1 MKPAVKYGLISG
13 IVGVLFNLVMYIT
26 GINRTS
32 SIQIIQWLTV
42 IIPIAFMYMA
52 IKTYR
57 EEIGNGWITFGK
69 AFNQAFIVG
78 IVGGLIGSVYHF
90 LYLKFID
97 PTYSDYLMQVQL
109 EKMTE
114 RGMSDEIIDKAMKQ
128 MEPFMTPV
136 VQLGFAI
143 FFSLFIAAV
152 LGLIMAG
159 IMKKPNP
166 EEIV

>member
-42 IIPIAFMYMA
+42 IIPVVFMYLA

-57 EEIGNGWITFGK
+57 DEIGNGWITFGK

-97 PTYSDYLMQVQL
+97 PTYSDYLIQVQV

-114 RGMSDEIIDKAMKQ
+114 RGMNDELIDKAMKQ

-136 VQLGFAI
+136 VQFGFAI

>member
-1 MKPAVKYGLISG
+1 MKPAVKYGLING
-13 IVGVLFNLVMYIT
+13 AVGVLFNLVMYIT
-26 GINRTS
+26 GINRTGS
-32 SIQIIQWLTV
+32 MQIIQWLTV
-42 IIPIAFMYMA
+42 IIPIAFMYLA
-52 IKTYR
+52 IKAYR

-78 IVGGLIGSVYHF
+78 LVGGVIGSVYHF

-97 PTYSDYLMQVQL
+97 PTYVDYLMQLQL

-114 RGMSDEIIDKAMKQ
+114 RGMSDEVIEQAMKQ
-128 MEPFMTPV
+128 TAPFMSPPV
-136 VQLGFAI
+136 QFGFAI

-152 LGLIMAG
+152 LGLIMAA

-166 EEIV
+166 EEIS